1 MFFDC
6 KIMKRYLLLI
16 FIFLPTV
23 AFAQTPAEKMIQTI
37 SQAGAQMQTLE
48 CDFVQ
53 VKHLSMLSEDMVSY
67 GKMYYSQPDKLRW
80 EYTRPYEYTFILS
93 GNQVLLNNS
102 NRTDVIDVDKNKM
115 FKEITRLM
123 SSCIVGICLSDEKDF
138 KTTIQDEGK
147 EWVATLIPLKRDL
160 KQMWTRLVIHFDV
173 QNKSVTTVKMYET
186 SGDCTEIELKN
197 VRQNHPVKDSV
208 FQLD

>member
-1 MFFDC
+1 
-6 KIMKRYLLLI
+6 MKRLLL
-16 FIFLPTV
+16 FILFFLPAA
-23 AFAQTPAEKMIQTI
+23 AFAQIPAEKMIQTI

-53 VKHLSMLSEDMVSY
+53 VKHMSMLSEDMVSY
-67 GKMYYSQPDKLRW
+67 GKMYYSQPDKL
-80 EYTRPYEYTFILS
+80 
-93 GNQVLLNNS
+93 LLNTS

-123 SSCIVGICLSDEKDF
+123 SSCIVGKCLSDEKDF

-160 KQMWTRLVIHFDV
+160 RQMWTRLVIRFDV
-173 QNKSVTTVKMYET
+173 QNKAVTTVKMYET

-197 VRQNHPVKDSV
+197 IRQNHPVKDSV
-208 FQLD
+208 FKLD